1 MNILKLKKMGMNF
14 YENIDSDLENYR
26 LRLVDEIETKDGR
39 LICGDI
45 FRGNISEYK
54 NGKSKIIRNNGLA
67 DDFQYE
73 DEQGVCLRYRLYEKD
88 GEYNHQEYKESYYT
102 KNYLLKK
109 INEISIKQYDVV
121 EIIG

>member
-1 MNILKLKKMGMNF
+1 MNILKLKKMGMDF

-54 NGKSKIIRNNGLA
+54 NGKAKIIRNNGLA

-73 DEQGVCLRYRLYEKD
+73 DEKGCWRYPMYQKN
-88 GEYNHQEYKESYYT
+88 GEYNHQEYKSSYYT
-102 KNYLLKK
+102 KDYLLKK
-109 INEISIKQYDVV
+109 INEISLKQYDVV
-121 EIIG
+121 EIIK